1 MSNTIRKFVM
11 IVIVSLA
18 IWFSVS
24 MVEMTLGTDS
34 GATEAA
40 AILAFLSTL
49 AMWLV
54 FGLAQIGRS
63 SDTEKASKREK
74 AKRDTVS
81 GEDPRLALMLSLMT
95 PDERDALKARLA
107 DEMGAD
113 GEAIPLAD
121 LLAEREHFADRSRF

>member
-1 MSNTIRKFVM
+1 MPNIIRKFVM
-11 IVIVSLA
+11 IVVVSLA
-18 IWFSVS
+18 IWFSVA
-24 MVEMTLGTDS
+24 MVDVILGSDT

-54 FGLAQIGRS
+54 FGLSQIGRS
-63 SDTEKASKREK
+63 SDTENASTREK
-74 AKRDTVS
+74 AKRASAS

-107 DEMGAD
+107 DEMAMD
-113 GEAIPLAD
+113 GEALPLAD
-121 LLAEREHFADRSRF
+121 LLAERDRFTDRSQF